1 MPHLLLRSALLRRDL
16 SSDADL
22 CLSHGQSLCP
32 SHGRGQK
39 RECGRYRRADATG
52 NSHCHVRLSQGRHH
66 DASQSSNPPLR
77 VRMMT
82 AWLSH
87 YDIRVNESV
96 PPSDRP
102 DRRPTGLEPA
112 GARRS
117 GSRTGSSRAQTPALR
132 GLRPVVLLAGVLM
145 TVGALYLGREFLIPV
160 AVAGLLTFVLN
171 PIVRVF
177 ERRLP
182 RAAAVVL
189 VVILTFAVL
198 GAFTWAL
205 ATQAASLG
213 GEIPSY
219 RDHLKAKAAQIRG
232 ASRGGV
238 IEKVQSATKEV
249 VEELQKEDKPVKPA
263 EKPVPVVVKSAG
275 RGLVAASRRPGG
287 ARQRGPGARAGDLH
301 APGAAPAARSSD
313 PADRLRAD
321 RHDHEGHGRGR
332 PADHPL
338 LDHADPHQWQLRPR
352 RGRWA
357 PCSSGSPTRSS
368 GALWPRFSASS
379 RTWGPGP
386 PPSSSVSWVWRCST
400 DGSSRS

>member
-1 MPHLLLRSALLRRDL
+1 MGAGLDHAKEPEDDDQKHGHSEQVETHCTHATPPREVHCSVATCHWTRPVSFAWAISVPVPRSWPKAR
-16 SSDADL
+16 
-22 CLSHGQSLCP
+22 
-32 SHGRGQK
+32 QK
-39 RECGRYRRADATG
+39 RECGRYRRAGATG
-52 NSHCHVRLSQGRHH
+52 NAHCHVRLSQGRHH

-198 GAFTWAL
+198 GAFT
-205 ATQAASLG
+205 LG
-213 GEIPSY
+213 ARDSGRQPGRGDPELPGQPQGQGRADPRGESGW
-219 RDHLKAKAAQIRG
+219 RDREGPVGHEGGRRG
-232 ASRGGV
+232 AAEGGQAGQACREAGARRG
-238 IEKVQSATKEV
+238 EV
-249 VEELQKEDKPVKPA
+249 P
-263 EKPVPVVVKSAG
+263 G
-275 RGLVAASRRPGG
+275 RGLLAASSRPGC
-287 ARQRGPGARAGDLH
+287 ARQRRA
-301 APGAAPAARSSD
+301 
-313 PADRLRAD
+313 
-321 RHDHEGHGRGR
+321 
-332 PADHPL
+332 
-338 LDHADPHQWQLRPR
+338 W
-352 RGRWA
+352 
-357 PCSSGSPTRSS
+357 CSC
-368 GALWPRFSASS
+368 W
-379 RTWGPGP
+379 
-386 PPSSSVSWVWRCST
+386 
-400 DGSSRS
+400 